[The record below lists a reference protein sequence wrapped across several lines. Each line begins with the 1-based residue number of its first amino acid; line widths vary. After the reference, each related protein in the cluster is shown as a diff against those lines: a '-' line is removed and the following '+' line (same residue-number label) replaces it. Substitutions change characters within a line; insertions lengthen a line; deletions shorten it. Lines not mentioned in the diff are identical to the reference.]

1 MADKTAIEELYLQY
15 SDSIENSMLDDD
27 SVYKK
32 ENDRLEESLLNFG
45 LTNQEIAKVVSE
57 STLNNIKVFTT
68 ATANTTMD
76 LLRTEKDNELK
87 DKQIE
92 TADIEL
98 LIKEEE
104 LKIKKLD
111 VELKHKELE
120 IAIQALALK
129 KNEVISEKAKADLL
143 NEQVDTEKAKQ
154 KDLEAS
160 ATLKGKQTLSEVQNS
175 TLIRNQAGLVNRQII
190 GYGDNL
196 IVKAAEYEGGLAS
209 FAVNAG
215 SDDAQA
221 AINNFMLTIGQ
232 LKARAF

>member
-57 STLNNIKVFTT
+57 STLNNIKVFTA
-68 ATANTTMD
+68 ATASTTMD

-92 TADIEL
+92 MADIEL

-129 KNEVISEKAKADLL
+129 KNEVISESAKAKLI

-175 TLIRNQAGLVNRQII
+175 RLIENQAGLVNRQIV